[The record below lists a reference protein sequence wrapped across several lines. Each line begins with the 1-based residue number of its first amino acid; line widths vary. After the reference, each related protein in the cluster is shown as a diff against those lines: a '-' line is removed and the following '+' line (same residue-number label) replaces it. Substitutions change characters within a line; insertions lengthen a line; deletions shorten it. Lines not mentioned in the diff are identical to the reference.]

1 MHPSNFS
8 AVRVRYVVSE
18 RVRTMKCL
26 VGRRRARISAREW
39 DLTYAWWGREM
50 HVASAFNMYMYMYKY
65 VYMYMC
71 MHMHMY
77 IMYIVLAA
85 WPLNPDS

>member
-18 RVRTMKCL
+18 RVRT
-26 VGRRRARISAREW
+26 RRARISAREW

-50 HVASAFNMYMYMYKY
+50 HVASAFNMYMYMYVYMYMYMY

-77 IMYIVLAA
+77 ICISCLRHG
-85 WPLNPDS
+85 P